1 MFVGNL
7 NQSTTEKDLNEPFG
21 FECTPYLQ
29 ETYCIE
35 MPKNKHTGQSKG
47 FALLNLHMFV
57 MKQLNLMALNTKI
70 KPLIFKKR
78 ALNIYLNLIKL
89 QLDQA
94 QLLIIILKTK
104 MCLFEIFKAINAML
118 KLRFHQ
124 TAQGLPTMLFL
135 GIELLNLVLD

>member
-1 MFVGNL
+1 
-7 NQSTTEKDLNEPFG
+7 
-21 FECTPYLQ
+21 
-29 ETYCIE
+29 
-35 MPKNKHTGQSKG
+35 
-47 FALLNLHMFV
+47 
-57 MKQLNLMALNTKI
+57 MALNTKI
-70 KPLIFKKR
+70 KPLKFKKR

-104 MCLFEIFKAINAML
+104 MCLFEAINAML

-135 GIELLNLVLD
+135 GIALLTLVLD

>member
-1 MFVGNL
+1 
-7 NQSTTEKDLNEPFG
+7 
-21 FECTPYLQ
+21 
-29 ETYCIE
+29 
-35 MPKNKHTGQSKG
+35 
-47 FALLNLHMFV
+47 
-57 MKQLNLMALNTKI
+57 MALNTKI

-135 GIELLNLVLD
+135 RIALLTLVLD

>member
-1 MFVGNL
+1 
-7 NQSTTEKDLNEPFG
+7 
-21 FECTPYLQ
+21 
-29 ETYCIE
+29 
-35 MPKNKHTGQSKG
+35 
-47 FALLNLHMFV
+47 
-57 MKQLNLMALNTKI
+57 MALNTKI

-104 MCLFEIFKAINAML
+104 MCLFKIFKAINAML

-135 GIELLNLVLD
+135 GIALLTLVLD

>member
-1 MFVGNL
+1 
-7 NQSTTEKDLNEPFG
+7 
-21 FECTPYLQ
+21 
-29 ETYCIE
+29 
-35 MPKNKHTGQSKG
+35 
-47 FALLNLHMFV
+47 
-57 MKQLNLMALNTKI
+57 MALNTKI
-70 KPLIFKKR
+70 KPLKFKKR

-104 MCLFEIFKAINAML
+104 MCLFEAINAML

-135 GIELLNLVLD
+135 GIAL